1 MLIALLAFA
10 FLLVL
15 VALSLMRRAA
25 KRVAQ

>member
-10 FLLVL
+10 LLLVL